1 MKKKLFLLMLTVLMA
16 LSFAFGAVGV
26 FGDDGES
33 ATPQSAWSYDSGT
46 GKTTATNSNG
56 MWYANVAD
64 GMYLVD
70 GKTATGDYTVST
82 TFVGTAGI
90 TSVARHD
97 VGLFAYYHDANN
109 WISFSVS
116 WWNGFSSGKVTDLLI
131 AECNGGT
138 PTYYDHYFDN
148 PTYNYGDLTAS
159 YEKVQTDSITLSVS
173 KEYDVENKY
182 DVYTF
187 YIDGNEFVSKNFGL
201 SASAAVK
208 NDPSKLGYLCY
219 AADSAF
225 TFDEITVSSPGPD
238 GSAVSYADVAGAP
251 AGTKGVGSW
260 TYENGKYNTTA
271 TDKGIYQNHVIAA
284 NSLKSDNY
292 KVDYSV
298 ELSNVNE
305 NSQVLLSGWYAGKND
320 KMLYIVKKTAN
331 GYTVE
336 QNGVL
341 SGVAIENG
349 TAQEITAND
358 NVINLSIEKSGWKVT
373 LKQGDNVLFTYTS
386 DALDAGTDILFGAG
400 NVTATIMST
409 VTELPYVAYDFYKT
423 TVSNVEYTVSAKD
436 KQSVTVTDAGI
447 TMNAETDNVTRIIY
461 ASGTS
466 GYIDL
471 SATFE
476 GATTYGIYV
485 YYMDEQNNILV
496 EVNGTN
502 VALIVTASG
511 TKTTENFTAT
521 DAVTTLNAKLEGKK
535 VSVYSGDTAIF
546 ENKEIASV
554 NIYDAFKI
562 GFTAK
567 GGDLTVSNI
576 TKTVFVANTD
586 RIDGDYILKGRSY
599 STWQVEDGVVKGDCS
614 NGTDWTATN
623 AYKQIDKMPIEG
635 GYSIGFAAQVVG
647 KANTE
652 WKYGV
657 IPFCVG
663 ADFIMV
669 WISQTADAG
678 VEIVATGW
686 LNSASWGQVFR
697 TVGVSLSIT
706 DLNLV
711 EVRVEGDTVSVYLNK
726 NYAPAFS
733 TTFDGLSSIERN
745 ERASFMGFNIFNTS
759 TNFSQ
764 ITYQNNLDSR
774 IFADTEAPDVQVI
787 GTMPTTAK
795 VGEEVRLATFISSDS
810 SATVT
815 VECTLNGENVKIEKN
830 RFTAAKEGDYVVKVT
845 AKDLWGNE
853 TSETYTIKVTQE
865 KKSGCGSVAFASSAI
880 ISALAVAFA
889 GVSLKK
895 KSR

>member
-1 MKKKLFLLMLTVLMA
+1 MA

-26 FGDDGES
+26 FGDDEGD
-33 ATPQSAWSYDSGT
+33 ATPQSAWSYDSST
-46 GKTTATNSNG
+46 GKTTAINSNG

-64 GMYLVD
+64 GMYLAD
-70 GKTATGDYTVST
+70 GKTATGDYTIST

-90 TSVARHD
+90 TSAARHD

-116 WWNGFSSGKVTDLLI
+116 WWNGFSDGKVTDLLI
-131 AECNGGT
+131 AECNGGVLS
-138 PTYYDHYFDN
+138 YYDHYFDN
-148 PTYNYGDLTAS
+148 PTYNYGDITAS
-159 YEKVQTDSITLSVS
+159 YNKVQTDSITLSVS

-187 YIDGNEFVSKNFGL
+187 YVDGNEFVSKNFGL
-201 SASAAVK
+201 SASASVK
-208 NDPSKLGYLCY
+208 NDSSKFGYVCF
-219 AADSAF
+219 ASDSTF

-238 GSAVSYADVAGAP
+238 GSPVSYADVTGAP
-251 AGTKGVGSW
+251 EGTKGVGSW
-260 TYENGKYNTTA
+260 AYNSGAYSTTA
-271 TDKGIYQNHVIAA
+271 TDTGVYQNHVIAA
-284 NSLKSDNY
+284 NSLKSGNY
-292 KVDYSV
+292 KVGYSV

-341 SGVAIENG
+341 SGSAIENG
-349 TAQEITAND
+349 EAKAITAND
-358 NVINLSIEKSGWKVT
+358 NVINLTIEKSGWKVT
-373 LKQGDNVLFTYTS
+373 LKQDDNVLFTYTS

-400 NVTATIMST
+400 NVTATITPT

-423 TVSNVEYTVSAKD
+423 TISNVEYTVSAKD
-436 KQSVTVTDAGI
+436 KQSVKVTDTGI
-447 TMNAETDNVTRIIY
+447 TMNAEADNVTRIIY

-471 SATFE
+471 SATFA
-476 GATTYGIYV
+476 GATTYGMYV
-485 YYMDEQNNILV
+485 YYMNEQNNVLV
-496 EVNGTN
+496 EVNGAN

-521 DAVTTLNAKLEGKK
+521 DAVSTLTAKLRGKDL
-535 VSVYSGDTAIF
+535 SVYSGDTAIF
-546 ENKEIASV
+546 ENKEVASIDIV
-554 NIYDAFKI
+554 NTFKI

-567 GGDLTVSNI
+567 DGNATVSNI
-576 TKTVFVANTD
+576 NKVGFVANTD
-586 RIDGDYILKGRSY
+586 RIDGDYILKGPSY
-599 STWQVEDGVVKGDCS
+599 STWQLEGETLKGDCT
-614 NGTDWTATN
+614 NGTAWTATN

-669 WISQTADAG
+669 WISQQADAG

-686 LNSASWGQVFR
+686 FNGAAWGETFR
-697 TVGVSLSIT
+697 YVGVSLNIT
-706 DLNLV
+706 ELNLV

-726 NYAPAFS
+726 SYAPAFS
-733 TTFDGLSSIERN
+733 TTFEGLSAIERKDS
-745 ERASFMGFNIFNTS
+745 EGKDKASYMGFNIFNTS

-774 IFADTEAPDVQVI
+774 IFADTEAPDVQTI

-830 RFTAAKEGDYVVKVT
+830 RFTADKAGEYVVKVT
-845 AKDLWGNE
+845 ATDLWGN
-853 TSETYTIKVTQE
+853 SDTQE
-865 KKSGCGSVAFASSAI
+865 YKITVTESKKSGCGGAVLASSAL